1 MTELLQQ
8 VIAELQKL
16 PASQQ
21 DAFVQRLPWSL
32 ASRLMAELKDEQ
44 TWTQLFES
52 TTDKQWDRLADMVQ
66 QEMPSADISPLA
78 KVRGT
83 SGQQLLRFAGSISP
97 EDLQLMQSAI
107 E

>member
-21 DAFVQRLPWSL
+21 DAI

-44 TWTQLFES
+44 RWTQRFES
-52 TTDKQWDRLADMVQ
+52 TTDEQWDGLADMVR
-66 QEMPSADISPLA
+66 QEIASGDTSPLDEVFPV
-78 KVRGT
+78 K
-83 SGQQLLRFAGSISP
+83 P
-97 EDLQLMQSAI
+97 
-107 E
+107 